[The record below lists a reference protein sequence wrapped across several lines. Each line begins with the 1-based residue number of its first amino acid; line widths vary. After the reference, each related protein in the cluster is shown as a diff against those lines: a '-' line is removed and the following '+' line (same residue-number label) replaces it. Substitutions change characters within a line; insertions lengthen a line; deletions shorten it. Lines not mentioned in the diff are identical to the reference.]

1 MLFQQ
6 GEYLP
11 AGLAKEDEVLQYYLK
26 NVNPD
31 PLWAEDP
38 VAIDPKDK
46 DTPGVWSGVRLI
58 DVLRLV
64 NVENI
69 NDFPVGLFVRFA
81 SEHEKGGDKLPGGVY
96 GTSIPLEKADVMLA
110 YMYNGKLLTPDHGF
124 PIRLI

>member
-31 PLWAEDP
+31 PQWAEDP

-46 DTPGVWSGVRLI
+46 DTPGKRI
-58 DVLRLV
+58 C
-64 NVENI
+64 
-69 NDFPVGLFVRFA
+69 
-81 SEHEKGGDKLPGGVY
+81 Y
-96 GTSIPLEKADVMLA
+96 
-110 YMYNGKLLTPDHGF
+110 
-124 PIRLI
+124 

>member
-31 PLWAEDP
+31 PQWAEDP

-46 DTPGVWSGVRLI
+46 DTPGKRICYKI
-58 DVLRLV
+58 DYLTSLCKTTGFYVILS
-64 NVENI
+64 
-69 NDFPVGLFVRFA
+69 LF
-81 SEHEKGGDKLPGGVY
+81 D
-96 GTSIPLEKADVMLA
+96 
-110 YMYNGKLLTPDHGF
+110 
-124 PIRLI
+124 